1 MKEQIIELPT
11 KKAQEK
17 AAQIWC
23 LPTTSSI
30 VFDPILAI
38 EIARLIDQYRE
49 ALIWCSGSAD
59 FNPGGQAHDGWNKIC
74 EPLL

>member
-1 MKEQIIELPT
+1 MTEQIIEPS

-17 AAQIWC
+17 AAQ
-23 LPTTSSI
+23 
-30 VFDPILAI
+30 ILAI

>member
-23 LPTTSSI
+23 LP
-30 VFDPILAI
+30 I

>member
-1 MKEQIIELPT
+1 MKEQIIEPPT
-11 KKAQEK
+11 QKAQEK
-17 AAQIWC
+17 AAQI
-23 LPTTSSI
+23 LT
-30 VFDPILAI
+30 I

>member
-1 MKEQIIELPT
+1 MKEQITELPT

-17 AAQIWC
+17 AAQ
-23 LPTTSSI
+23 
-30 VFDPILAI
+30 ILAI